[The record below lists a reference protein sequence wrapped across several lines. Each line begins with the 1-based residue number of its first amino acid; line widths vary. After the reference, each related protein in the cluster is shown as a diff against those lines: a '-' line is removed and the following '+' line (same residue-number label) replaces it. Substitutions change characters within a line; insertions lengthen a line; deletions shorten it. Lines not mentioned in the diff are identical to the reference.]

1 MELYKELRVGNL
13 IEVNISFESEDWRV
27 FNVTAPV
34 ISTIMDCH
42 DSYRPIPLTA
52 EWLERLGFEGN
63 INDGYALNG
72 VELDYLTTEDNFQ
85 FEYGIPNA
93 KRGVAWILVDIKYV
107 HQLQN
112 LFYCLTGEELTVK

>member
-13 IEVNISFESEDWRV
+13 IEINGPFDAEDWRW
-27 FNVTAPV
+27 FEAT
-34 ISTIMDCH
+34 TITIKRVKLNRER
-42 DSYRPIPLTA
+42 YRPIPLTA